1 MKVRIKKSQTR
12 KFFEDDYNLQD
23 LLTLSCA
30 VTRANKGYIKKDA
43 VIEKDKD
50 EVSKKLPNLFIMA
63 NYMNIE
69 KYSTKTYDNT
79 IKKYYKNFEV
89 LEEDSNEVDRMIRY
103 FKGLSM
109 KAIKRN
115 ISDFE
120 SSILAM
126 IGKEYVSY
134 KDIGII
140 ASLPNVYANGQKQKE
155 FNKLEKQLGKTSEH
169 IGTLRER
176 GQFDLE
182 VIYVKYIW
190 RSNSYLCVAKDSNN
204 NIAKFFKD
212 TKLQV
217 GDNIKVTAFVK
228 DHTTGKMSGGAETYL
243 NRVKIVE

>member
-1 MKVRIKKSQTR
+1 VKVRIKKSTSR
-12 KFFEDDYNLQD
+12 KFFEDDYHLQD

-43 VIEKDKD
+43 PLDKDKD
-50 EVSKKLPNLFIMA
+50 EVTKKLPNLFVMA

-79 IKKYYKNFEV
+79 IKKYYKNFSVLDKDSEEV
-89 LEEDSNEVDRMIRY
+89 ERMIRY

-120 SSILAM
+120 SSILSM
-126 IGKEYVSY
+126 ISKEYVSY

-140 ASLPNVYANGQKQKE
+140 ASLPNVYANGQKQKQ
-155 FNKLEKQLGKTSEH
+155 FNKLEKQLGQTSEH

-176 GQFDLE
+176 GDFNLE
-182 VIYVKYIW
+182 VVYVKFIW
-190 RSNSYLCVAKDSNN
+190 RSNSYLCVAKDSND
-204 NIAKFFKD
+204 NIVKFFYN
-212 TKLQV
+212 TKIAV
-217 GDNIKVTAFVK
+217 GEKLHITAYVK
-228 DHTTGKMSGGAETYL
+228 DHTKGKMSGGAETYL

>member
-12 KFFEDDYNLQD
+12 KFFEDDYHLED

-30 VTRANKGYIKKDA
+30 VTRANNGYTKKDA
-43 VIEKDKD
+43 SLQKDAD
-50 EVSKKLPNLFIMA
+50 DVYTKLPNLFIMA

-79 IKKYYKNFEV
+79 INKYYKDFGVTDEDGKEV
-89 LEEDSNEVDRMIRY
+89 ERMIRY

-126 IGKEYVSY
+126 ISKEYVSY

-155 FNKLEKQLGKTSEH
+155 FNKIEKQLGKTSEH

-176 GQFDLE
+176 GDFNLE
-182 VIYVKYIW
+182 LIYVKYIW
-190 RSNSYLCVAKDSNN
+190 RSNSYLCVAKDSND
-204 NIAKFFKD
+204 NIVKFFHNN
-212 TKLQV
+212 KLEV
-217 GDNIKVTAFVK
+217 GEKIHITAYVK
-228 DHTTGKMSGGAETYL
+228 DHTQGKMSGGAETYL

>member
-12 KFFEDDYNLQD
+12 KFFEDDYHLED

-30 VTRANKGYIKKDA
+30 VTRANNGYTKKDA
-43 VIEKDKD
+43 PLEKDAD
-50 EVSKKLPNLFIMA
+50 DLFTKLPNLFIMA

-69 KYSTKTYDNT
+69 KYSTKSYDNT
-79 IKKYYKNFEV
+79 INKYYKNFSVTDEDGKEV
-89 LEEDSNEVDRMIRY
+89 ERMIRY

-126 IGKEYVSY
+126 ISKEYVSY

-140 ASLPNVYANGQKQKE
+140 ASLPSVYANGQKQKE

-169 IGTLRER
+169 MGTLRER
-176 GQFDLE
+176 GDFNLE
-182 VIYVKYIW
+182 LIYVKYIW

-217 GDNIKVTAFVK
+217 GDKIHVTAFVK
-228 DHTTGKMSGGAETYL
+228 DHTQGKMSGGAETYL